1 MSKKEAVN
9 KTAKTSDALQL
20 TQAER
25 TTGKHIIKSTTLS
38 SHWLSLLCHVIA
50 FRFMHHHISRS
61 QRGIPIMETQT
72 RCSYQIKTFVL
83 FADTISKD
91 NVQNPCQSEGRTMNL
106 NETVIPNAAV
116 DKDDLS
122 SIKRTT
128 VDHTYPANHT
138 LNPPA
143 GCTMNLI
150 ETVGLNATGNSVD
163 CTMNPSGTVNHPF

>member
-1 MSKKEAVN
+1 
-9 KTAKTSDALQL
+9 
-20 TQAER
+20 
-25 TTGKHIIKSTTLS
+25 
-38 SHWLSLLCHVIA
+38 
-50 FRFMHHHISRS
+50 
-61 QRGIPIMETQT
+61 
-72 RCSYQIKTFVL
+72 
-83 FADTISKD
+83 
-91 NVQNPCQSEGRTMNL
+91 MNL
-106 NETVIPNAAV
+106 HETVILNAAV

-128 VDHTYPANHT
+128 VDHIYPANHT